1 MKNNFIQKEL
11 KSNLPIFNHRDLFAT
26 GLGALIIAGLLC
38 SYAYKGGMLI
48 GMTTGEFYVAFFT
61 FLFII
66 ILVLLYIRW
75 CIRRL
80 DRKQSWLDDWFM
92 RLAYQM
98 ALCWLI
104 PSLVLFALYTLVHKL
119 LSTDILASGLLD
131 VDLPWFSILLL
142 VVNLLHIIAFFVR
155 LNDWHKRMRNALML
169 KCRHYYNLIINERK
183 KNGLLEKENQEL
195 RDKFKALTEQHRIDI
210 EQLKEQLNKQKEEQT
225 VGNLSVEEVPLKTI
239 KSYYTLRTSKLTS
252 RYIYGDLACF
262 IYEKPYTYLKTIDG
276 KPRIPANEASLKEA
290 EEVTDGFF
298 RKITRNMAV
307 PQHMIADCKR
317 LKDGRLQ
324 LQLKAPLNSQVRVS
338 KKTAAL
344 LEDWILE
351 AVKEIKKKDG
361 DV

>member
-11 KSNLPIFNHRDLFAT
+11 KSNPPVFNHRDLFAT

-38 SYAYKGGMLI
+38 YYAYKGGMLI
-48 GMTTGEFYVAFFT
+48 GMTTGDFYVAFFT

-80 DRKQSWLDDWFM
+80 DRKLSWLNDWFM

-98 ALCWLI
+98 VLCWMI

-119 LSTDILASGLLD
+119 LSADILASGLLD

-155 LNDWHKRMRNALML
+155 LNDWHRDMRSALVR
-169 KCRHYYNLIINERK
+169 KCRHYYSLITDERK

-195 RDKFKALTEQHRIDI
+195 RDKISTVTKQHRIEI
-210 EQLKEQLNKQKEEQT
+210 EKLKEQLNGPGAEKISLNNTLDVVPHKTKDSIYIVHTQKYLSRHYYSDIIRFVYEE
-225 VGNLSVEEVPLKTI
+225 
-239 KSYYTLRTSKLTS
+239 
-252 RYIYGDLACF
+252 
-262 IYEKPYTYLKTIDG
+262 PYTYLQTTDG
-276 KPRIPANEASLKEA
+276 QKIPANESSLIKVEDA
-290 EEVTDGFF
+290 TDGFF
-298 RKITRNMAV
+298 RKITRDMAI

-324 LQLKAPLNSQVRVS
+324 LQLKAPLNSQVEIS
-338 KKTAAL
+338 KKSAQHL
-344 LEDWILE
+344 LNWILE
-351 AVKEIKKKDG
+351 AVKEIKKG
-361 DV
+361 E